1 MDILLGITVSFFTFG
16 LLLFAAIR
24 DYQTREVS
32 NWVWLLGLLVLP
44 LTVLR
49 LGLTGLLLPYGLQV
63 SLIFIIVIIGFRVG
77 VLGGADGKAVLTT
90 SLLYPW
96 IVLNHVWILVAP
108 VIVLIGGFLLLGLQS
123 LWLLL
128 RNILTWKSVSK
139 NQVNLQQPQKKTYW
153 LIRTFSVHSKDGE
166 QWKRVE
172 VPLIVYF
179 FVVFTT
185 LLISTS
191 VFL

>member
-1 MDILLGITVSFFTFG
+1 MDIFLGISISFFIFS

-24 DYQTREVS
+24 DYQIREVS
-32 NWVWLLGLLVLP
+32 NWMWLLGLFGLP
-44 LTVLR
+44 LTALR
-49 LGLTGLLLPYGLQV
+49 LGLTGLLLPYGLQA
-63 SLIFIIVIIGFRVG
+63 SIIFFIIMIGFRVG
-77 VLGGADGKAVLTT
+77 VLGGADGKAVLII

-96 IVLNHVWILVAP
+96 IVLNHVWVLIAP
-108 VIVLIGGFLLLGLQS
+108 FIVLIGGFLLVGLQS

-128 RNILTWKSVSK
+128 RNIITWKSASTV
-139 NQVNLQQPQKKTYW
+139 QVNPQKPQKRTYW
-153 LIRTFSVHSKDGE
+153 LTRTLSIHSKDDE
-166 QWKRVE
+166 QWKLVE

-179 FVVFTT
+179 FMVFTL